1 MQLGPSNITV
11 NAICPNLLENPSYY
25 PPEICDEANKDRLAN
40 YLLTTPLG
48 RLGTAKVR
56 SG

>member
-25 PPEICDEANKDRLAN
+25 PPEIYDEANKDRLAN

-48 RLGTAKVR
+48 RLGTAKVW